1 MTDDP
6 LASENGVARRTDAG
20 IVHAVVNLTVALLR
34 PSQFDVSV
42 DHELSAC

>member
-6 LASENGVARRTDAG
+6 LTSENGVARSTDAG
-20 IVHAVVNLTVALLR
+20 IVHAVFDLTVALLR
-34 PSQFDVSV
+34 PSQFDVSD